1 MLHLEYHV
9 QFWIP
14 LSLRRTWR
22 NLERIQQKITET
34 AKGVEHMAYKDRLVE
49 LGVYSLVWR
58 RLREYLIVAY
68 NYFKGIYE
76 DDKASFFLGNRRW
89 SIKEQ

>member
-1 MLHLEYHV
+1 MV
-9 QFWIP
+9 
-14 LSLRRTWR
+14 
-22 NLERIQQKITET
+22 
-34 AKGVEHMAYKDRLVE
+34 YKDRLVE
-49 LGVYSLVWR
+49 LGVYSLVWK